1 LTENSTLVS
10 VRLPDNLRRE
20 VDEFAR
26 RTKRSRSFI
35 VKEAVTAYMEEQN
48 AYSQAI
54 DEAIREADKGVF
66 VSGEAASEWL
76 RSWGTTNE
84 KPVPG
89 ADIFPPSK
97 S

>member
-1 LTENSTLVS
+1 MAENSILVS

-26 RTKRSRSFI
+26 RTKRSRSFV

-48 AYSQAI
+48 AYWLAI

-66 VSGEAASEWL
+66 FSGATVSEWL
-76 RSWGTTNE
+76 RSWGTTDEN
-84 KPVPG
+84 PVPG
-89 ADIFPPSK
+89 PDILPPSK